1 MNIKH
6 FLFAG
11 LMAAISLA
19 SCSDYMEDKSPNV
32 PGSLKIEVAD
42 AGLGTTRAVY
52 SGYTTTFENGIQTE
66 ITTSKRCA
74 FYRIHYP

>member
-11 LMAAISLA
+11 LLAAMSLA

-52 SGYTTTFENGIQTE
+52 SG
-66 ITTSKRCA
+66 
-74 FYRIHYP
+74 